1 MSPGREGKGRGR
13 EGPVSQ
19 GEGLLDRWG
28 AYLTMSPLARATKGT
43 RWDRVPP
50 MVIRRTSLG
59 GVSGGSSDQPRTE
72 PWNWRNTRRSS
83 CSTERALSHMVGRS
97 LRETSGGY
105 ALVHSPT
112 HSDRRCWWL
121 TSEAAEL
128 DRHVAG
134 GPEKQIF
141 GRSVCVLARKDPLPI
156 GGLGDRGSSWWGDCQ
171 LVLWVGPR

>member
-1 MSPGREGKGRGR
+1 M
-13 EGPVSQ
+13 
-19 GEGLLDRWG
+19 
-28 AYLTMSPLARATKGT
+28 AMSPLARATKGT

-156 GGLGDRGSSWWGDCQ
+156 GGLGDTGSSWWGDCQ